1 MVNREIL
8 LESFYLDL
16 NVYGLKCL
24 IALRYPDVKYQVLSL
39 ECRLLTFNFLLLREL
54 VTSDKSVLFIRHDF
68 CLNNLKKR
76 RY

>member
-39 ECRLLTFNFLLLREL
+39 ECRLLTFNFLL
-54 VTSDKSVLFIRHDF
+54 
-68 CLNNLKKR
+68 
-76 RY
+76 